1 MSTSDYTGR
10 MVLLNSAPLDVV
22 KDWAERSVH
31 PVASSTHTWD
41 LDLEETISLFQG
53 LPRDMRLPWLEGLHS
68 RPDVCSTL
76 VIRDLVTPGELHDLL
91 NSWALTLEAY
101 DYLLQQEWSTY
112 LREQVLDSLK
122 YVHGLYGF
130 NMLSI
135 SPDEIPGEHGTHE
148 AVWFSVCRFG
158 PKEALY
164 EVLGHVG
171 NDIGSAI
178 TTLFKARDR
187 AAHSLSPELHLTDVW
202 RAAIE
207 LGVEKKAGGENEQ
220 LASLNLGPHN
230 SFRHR
235 ELSTC
240 DWENY
245 HKVLLEVDRLPGEF
259 SYFNSNGFQAGNTI
273 LIPPIV
279 EEKLM
284 AQLIDDLD
292 HLPEWIVDLALTG
305 NTDDE
310 STTAAREFL
319 SSWSRLKPHTQE
331 VFDRWRESNT
341 TLSPSAPEAV
351 LTFNTSCLID
361 FVQDVNPQQLG
372 RTLYALAARSRF
384 RVDDLA
390 SWFGFTVGHAL
401 VSGNLQPS
409 HVEKLVGELFDPEDV
424 RQLVNDEDGVRR
436 VMTLVSGLFRKAQ
449 RDTGSW
455 PILDAT
461 LSAMHTHRWFAEG
474 GHRLIDHVAEQ
485 MVDLFLSDPCDE
497 DMFLMNFDLFSRSPE
512 LGRQVLKHCRSRIN
526 GGLPPIQLLALKNLM
541 YHLESFGED
550 LEEFDTEP
558 WYQAMMHGMA
568 PGHADLL
575 VLSCPR
581 LLAEKYEQDTNL
593 VDVVLENITDPAAA
607 GRLPDVMKGD
617 RRVLDSGNLP
627 LMDFLESDHARKTIA
642 ESVRDRFGDQ
652 RHAWEVAAELL
663 PSWEGSL
670 TEFLDTVDSAVVA

>member
-1 MSTSDYTGR
+1 MSTPDHTGR
-10 MVLLNSAPLDVV
+10 TVLLNSAPLEVV

-41 LDLEETISLFQG
+41 LPLEETIDLFQG
-53 LPRDMRLPWLEGLHS
+53 LPRDMRLSWLEGLHS

-76 VIRDLVTPGELHDLL
+76 VTRDLVTPGELHDLL
-91 NSWALTLEAY
+91 NSWPLTLEAY
-101 DYLLQQEWSTY
+101 DYLLQQEWSSH
-112 LREQVLDSLK
+112 LREQILDSLK
-122 YVHGLYGF
+122 YAHGLYGF

-158 PKEALY
+158 PKEALC

-178 TTLFKARDR
+178 ATLFIARDR
-187 AAHSLSPELHLTDVW
+187 TAHSLSSEMHLTDVW

-220 LASLNLGPHN
+220 LARLNLGPHN

-235 ELSTC
+235 ELSSR
-240 DWENY
+240 DWDNY
-245 HKVLLEVDRLPGEF
+245 HKVLMEVSNLPGEF
-259 SYFNSNGFQAGNTI
+259 SYFNSNGFQAGNTL

-279 EEKLM
+279 EDKLM
-284 AQLIDDLD
+284 ARLVDDLGS
-292 HLPEWIVDLALTG
+292 PPRWVVELAFTG

-319 SSWSRLKPHTQE
+319 SSWSRLKPHTRE

-341 TLSPSAPEAV
+341 PSRTSPEAV
-351 LTFNTSCLID
+351 LTFDTACLID
-361 FVQDVNPQQLG
+361 FVQDVDAQQLG
-372 RTLYALAARSRF
+372 RTLYALAARNRF
-384 RVDDLA
+384 RVDDLSA
-390 SWFGFTVGHAL
+390 WFGFTVDRVLAP
-401 VSGNLQPS
+401 GNLQPS
-409 HVEKLVGELFDPEDV
+409 DVEKLVGKLFYQEDV
-424 RQLVNDEDGVRR
+424 RQLVNDEAGVSS
-436 VMTLVSGLFRKAQ
+436 VMTSLARLFRKAQ

-455 PILDAT
+455 NHLDAT
-461 LSAMHTHRWFAEG
+461 LSAMHNHRWFAEG
-474 GHRLIDHVAEQ
+474 GHRLTDHAAEQ

-512 LGRQVLKHCRSRIN
+512 LGRQTLKHCRNRIHV
-526 GGLPPIQLLALKNLM
+526 GLPPIQLLALKNLM

-550 LEEFDTEP
+550 LKEFDTEP

-581 LLAEKYEQDTNL
+581 LLAEKYEQDPCL
-593 VDVVLENITDPAAA
+593 VDVVLENITDPAAT
-607 GRLPDVMKGD
+607 GCLPDVMKGD
-617 RRVLDSGNLP
+617 LRVLDSGNLP
-627 LMDFLESDHARKTIA
+627 LADFLESDHARKTIA
-642 ESVRDRFGDQ
+642 ESVRDCFGDQ
-652 RHAWEVAAELL
+652 RHSWEVAAELL
-663 PSWEGSL
+663 PSWEGTLS
-670 TEFLDTVDSAVVA
+670 EFLDTVESSTS